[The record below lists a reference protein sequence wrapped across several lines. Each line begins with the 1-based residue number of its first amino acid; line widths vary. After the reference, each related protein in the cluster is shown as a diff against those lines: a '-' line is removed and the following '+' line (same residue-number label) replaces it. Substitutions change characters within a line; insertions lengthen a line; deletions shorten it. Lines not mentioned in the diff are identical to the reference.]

1 MTIQFII
8 ANVLLLIFLVFLFG
22 KVFFP
27 DYTSK
32 LIKKKK
38 FNFIDYVALGVLI
51 LYIIESY
58 YTFFIK

>member
-1 MTIQFII
+1 MTIQFIV

-22 KVFFP
+22 KVFFA

-38 FNFIDYVALGVLI
+38 FNFIDYASLGVLI